1 MAFDRPQNPPPGA
14 VQCEVFWSGLVDLC
28 FINDRH
34 VGIMQP
40 HPHPSELTCQE
51 QRMRAVQYRQMA
63 ATAST
68 TTIRDALI
76 RLAEGYE
83 RIAKGPPGY
92 PITLRAKS
100 AARASGRTAGTHF
113 ALAADFRW

>member
-1 MAFDRPQNPPPGA
+1 
-14 VQCEVFWSGLVDLC
+14 
-28 FINDRH
+28 
-34 VGIMQP
+34 
-40 HPHPSELTCQE
+40 
-51 QRMRAVQYRQMA
+51 MRAVQYRQMA

-83 RIAKGPPGY
+83 RIAKGPRSSRLPNNV
-92 PITLRAKS
+92 
-100 AARASGRTAGTHF
+100 AREVCCSTEWENRGTHF